1 MDAKECIKTRRSVRK
16 FNDKP
21 ITKETI
27 EEVVS
32 LSSFAPSWKNSQTV
46 KYYALN
52 DKNKLQKIAEKCF
65 GGFQH
70 NKNILS
76 GASGLVV
83 LTTIDGIAG
92 FNEDGSYTTSKG
104 THWQSFDAGI
114 ACQTFCLAAHTLGLG
129 SVIMGIYDEAAVK
142 EELNIPEGE
151 SVSALITLGYY
162 DSVNGAPKRKELNEI
177 LKFI

>member
-1 MDAKECIKTRRSVRK
+1 MEAKECIKTRRSVRK

-27 EEVVS
+27 EEAVS
-32 LSSFAPSWKNSQTV
+32 LAIYAPTWKNSQTV
-46 KYYALN
+46 KYYAIN
-52 DKNKLQKIAEKCF
+52 DKNKLKTIAENCF
-65 GGFQH
+65 GGFEH

-76 GASGLVV
+76 NASGVIV

-92 FNEDGSYTTSKG
+92 YNEDGSFTTKKG

-129 SVIMGIYDEAAVK
+129 SVIMGIYDEVKVK
-142 EELNIPEGE
+142 EALNIPSAE

-162 DSVNGAPKRKELNEI
+162 DNVNGVPKRKELNEV
-177 LKFI
+177 LKFV